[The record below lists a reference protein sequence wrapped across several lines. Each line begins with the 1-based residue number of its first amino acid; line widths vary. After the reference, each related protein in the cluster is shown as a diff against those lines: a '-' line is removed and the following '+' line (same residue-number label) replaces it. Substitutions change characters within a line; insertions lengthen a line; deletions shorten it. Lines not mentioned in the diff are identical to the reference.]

1 MKQIIGIVLLPILL
15 LTGCAREETTWR
27 EQDDNEG
34 MSWQEQYN
42 LGVRYLTEGN
52 YREAVLAFTA
62 AIEIEPQKPEA
73 YIGRAQAAVF
83 SGETEENLSAARADY
98 EDARDLGGTS
108 AEVWLGLADIYIRA
122 GEYDEA
128 LETLKEG
135 LDKIGHDE
143 AIIEKIAELESGTI
157 TDATGKTRKESKF
170 DSSGELMWYHEYD
183 YDAEGRPVSV
193 TAYDGGGAQIG
204 YLEYR
209 YTPEGLPENGL
220 ITDSDTGKL
229 GQFIREFD
237 DSGNITKVSYFNAD
251 GDLWMYS
258 TSENDPDNHMSRTET
273 FDANGMSRGYE
284 IFEYNDEGKRKKS
297 IKL

>member
-1 MKQIIGIVLLPILL
+1 
-15 LTGCAREETTWR
+15 
-27 EQDDNEG
+27 
-34 MSWQEQYN
+34 
-42 LGVRYLTEGN
+42 
-52 YREAVLAFTA
+52 
-62 AIEIEPQKPEA
+62 
-73 YIGRAQAAVF
+73 
-83 SGETEENLSAARADY
+83 
-98 EDARDLGGTS
+98 
-108 AEVWLGLADIYIRA
+108 
-122 GEYDEA
+122 
-128 LETLKEG
+128 
-135 LDKIGHDE
+135 
-143 AIIEKIAELESGTI
+143 
-157 TDATGKTRKESKF
+157 
-170 DSSGELMWYHEYD
+170 MWYHEYD

-258 TSENDPDNHMSRTET
+258 TSENDPDNHMSWTET

-284 IFEYNDEGKRKKS
+284 IFEYNDKGNVKKYQV
-297 IKL
+297 IILKGH